1 MSDSSPLPLIEVRHV
16 SHEYATT
23 GGNEAG
29 LVLSDINL
37 SICGNEAVALLGPS
51 GCGKSTLVR
60 IMAGLIAPTKGEV
73 LWKGAPLKGVSPGI
87 SMVFQNFAL
96 FPWLSVRGNVLLPI
110 EHLPPDEQASRLEQ
124 VLATVGLGAYEYSYP
139 RELSGGMKQRVGIA
153 RALIANPEVLAM
165 DEPFSALDV
174 LTAETLR
181 NEIARLLASPDHP
194 LRTMVFVT
202 HNISEAVF
210 LATKIVLLAANPG
223 RVDVVVPVTMP
234 YPRDPD
240 SPAFRATVENLH
252 RILTHTNL
260 PDTAVALADA
270 GKVSTKVDE
279 TRRHIAP
286 VSIPYV
292 TPAEVLGLLGLIDQA
307 AVDVFELAERLGKE
321 FGAIVRLVKA
331 AELLGLVRTPGQDVA
346 ITPVG
351 LEALAAAP
359 SEQKRIVR
367 EQLLKLKIF
376 ELLVRLIRVQEN
388 QVLSDEELIRE
399 LTIALPHEK
408 PRQLFR
414 TLLSWGRYSEI
425 ISYDQ
430 RRHSIRLYEGTR
442 RPRVAPVVIPKAR
455 TEIPAPIPVI
465 DLTPA
470 APDSTPT
477 AAPVAPPPTT
487 APLSPAAPLPTV
499 KPPEPPAEPRT

>member
-1 MSDSSPLPLIEVRHV
+1 MSDPSSPPLIEVRHV
-16 SHEYATT
+16 SHEYGTTT
-23 GGNEAG
+23 GHEAG

-37 SICGNEAVALLGPS
+37 GICENEAVALLGPS

-60 IMAGLIAPTKGEV
+60 IMAGLIAPSKGEV
-73 LWKGAPLKGVSPGI
+73 FWKGVPLTGVSPGVA
-87 SMVFQNFAL
+87 MVFQNFAL
-96 FPWLSVRGNVLLPI
+96 FPWLTVRGNILLPV
-110 EHLPPDEQASRLEQ
+110 EHLPPAEQHARLET

-181 NEIARLLASPDHP
+181 NEIARLIANPDHP

-240 SPAFRATVENLH
+240 SPAFRAAVENLH

-260 PDTAVALADA
+260 PDTVVAASDA

-286 VSIPYV
+286 VSIPFV
-292 TPAEVLGLLGLIDQA
+292 TPAEVLGLLGLIDHEA
-307 AVDVFELAERLGKE
+307 ADVFELAERLGKE
-321 FGAIVRLVKA
+321 FGSIVRLIKA
-331 AELLGLVRTPGQDVA
+331 AELLGLVQTPGQDVA
-346 ITPVG
+346 ITPLG
-351 LEALAAAP
+351 LEVLGAATG
-359 SEQKRIVR
+359 EQKRIVR

-376 ELLVRLIRVQEN
+376 ELLVRLIRVQPN
-388 QVLSDEELIRE
+388 QLLSDEELIRE

-414 TLLSWGRYSEI
+414 TLLGWGRYAEI

-430 RRHSIRLYEGTR
+430 RRHIIRLYEGPR
-442 RPRVAPVVIPKAR
+442 RQRVAPAQSLPP
-455 TEIPAPIPVI
+455 PAHSDPPPASP
-465 DLTPA
+465 PA
-470 APDSTPT
+470 AGT
-477 AAPVAPPPTT
+477 
-487 APLSPAAPLPTV
+487 SP
-499 KPPEPPAEPRT
+499 

>member
-1 MSDSSPLPLIEVRHV
+1 MSDPVTQQPLIEVRHV
-16 SHEYATT
+16 SHEYGTA
-23 GGNEAG
+23 GAQEAE

-60 IMAGLIAPTKGEV
+60 IMAGLITPSKGEI
-73 LWKGAPLKGVSPGI
+73 LWKGAPLTGVSPGV

-96 FPWLSVRGNVLLPI
+96 FPWLSVRGNVLLPV
-110 EHLPPDEQASRLEQ
+110 EHLPPAEQQARLET

-181 NEIARLLASPDHP
+181 NEIARLLASPNHP

-240 SPAFRATVENLH
+240 SPEFKAAVDNLH

-260 PDTAVALADA
+260 PDTAVATADA
-270 GKVSTKVDE
+270 GKVSTKVDA
-279 TRRHIAP
+279 TRRRIAP
-286 VSIPYV
+286 VSIPFV
-292 TPAEVLGLLGLIDQA
+292 TPAEVLGLLGLIDNEA
-307 AVDVFELAERLGKE
+307 TDVFELAERLGKE
-321 FGAIVRLVKA
+321 FGAVVRLIKA
-331 AELLGLVRTPGQDVA
+331 AELLGLVQTPGQDVE
-346 ITPVG
+346 ITALG
-351 LEALAAAP
+351 REALSAAP
-359 SEQKRIVR
+359 GEQKRIVR

-376 ELLVRLIRVQEN
+376 ELLVRLIKVQEN

-414 TLLSWGRYSEI
+414 TLLSWGRYAEI

-430 RRHSIRLYEGTR
+430 RKHIIRLYEGTR
-442 RPRVAPVVIPKAR
+442 KTRATTTV
-455 TEIPAPIPVI
+455 
-465 DLTPA
+465 PA
-470 APDSTPT
+470 AH
-477 AAPVAPPPTT
+477 APEPTT
-487 APLSPAAPLPTV
+487 PVPAATPLV
-499 KPPEPPAEPRT
+499 EPPAPPVAESTPPVEPPRPPPAGPGA

>member
-1 MSDSSPLPLIEVRHV
+1 MSDSSNRPLIEIRHV
-16 SHEYATT
+16 SHEYGTT
-23 GGNEAG
+23 SGHEAE

-60 IMAGLIAPTKGEV
+60 IMAGLISPTKGQV
-73 LWKGAPLKGVSPGI
+73 FWKGAPLTGVSPGI
-87 SMVFQNFAL
+87 AMVFQNFAL
-96 FPWLSVRGNVLLPI
+96 FPWLNIRGNVLLPV
-110 EHLPPDEQASRLEQ
+110 EHLPPAQQNARLEK
-124 VLATVGLGAYEYSYP
+124 VLTTVGLGAYEYSYP

-153 RALIANPEVLAM
+153 RALIADPEVLAM

-181 NEIARLLASPDHP
+181 NEIARLLANPDHP

-260 PDTAVALADA
+260 PDTAVAVADI

-279 TRRHIAP
+279 TRRRIAP

-292 TPAEVLGLLGLIDQA
+292 TPSEVLGLLGLIDHEA
-307 AVDVFELAERLGKE
+307 TDVFELAEKLGKE
-321 FGAIVRLVKA
+321 FGSVVRLVKA
-331 AELLGLVRTPGQDVA
+331 AELLGFVRTPGQDVE
-346 ITPVG
+346 ITPLG
-351 LEALAAAP
+351 LDTLAAP
-359 SEQKRIVR
+359 PGEQKRIVR

-388 QVLSDEELIRE
+388 QILPDEELIRE

-430 RRHSIRLYEGTR
+430 RRHLIRLYEGSR
-442 RPRVAPVVIPKAR
+442 CGRVPHAPASAETSLP
-455 TEIPAPIPVI
+455 PASIAVPGDSNVSPPVPPA
-465 DLTPA
+465 DLPPSTGPA
-470 APDSTPT
+470 A
-477 AAPVAPPPTT
+477 
-487 APLSPAAPLPTV
+487 
-499 KPPEPPAEPRT
+499 